1 MRQWLTVQQIADA
14 LQVDAQT
21 VRRWLRAGQLR
32 GVLLS
37 DKAGWRVR
45 PEDLEVFLRSRG
57 WKPAEEEDEEGKA
70 AA

>member
-1 MRQWLTVQQIADA
+1 MINGQWLTVQQIAEA
-14 LQVDAQT
+14 LQVDGQT
-21 VRRWLRAGQLR
+21 VRRWLRSGELR

-45 PEDLEVFLRSRG
+45 PEDLEGFLRSKG
-57 WKPAEEEDEEGKA
+57 WEPGDAGKA